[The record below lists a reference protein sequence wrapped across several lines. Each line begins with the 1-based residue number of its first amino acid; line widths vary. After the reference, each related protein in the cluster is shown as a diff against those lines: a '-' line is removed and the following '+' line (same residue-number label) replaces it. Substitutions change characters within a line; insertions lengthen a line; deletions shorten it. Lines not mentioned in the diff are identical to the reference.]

1 MTAEILDDLRWR
13 GLLTLTTDEAAL
25 DAALAAG
32 PITFYCGFD
41 PTAESLHFGNLVQ
54 LVTMRRLQA
63 AGHRPI
69 AVVGGATG
77 LVGDPS
83 GKSIE
88 RALNDVEVV
97 EAWVERIRG
106 QVSHLL
112 PLEGD
117 NPARIVNNLEWT
129 APLSAIAFLRDI
141 GKHFPISRMLAK
153 EVVSARLDE
162 GISYTEFSY
171 QILQAFDYLELHRR
185 FGAVLQT
192 GGSDQWG
199 NLTAGVDL
207 IRRVEGAAVHA
218 LATPLI
224 TRADGTKYGKTEAG
238 AVWLDPALTSPY
250 AFYQYFLNAA
260 DADIGPLLRTL
271 SLRSREEIL
280 ELERL
285 SAERP
290 EARKAQQALAEE
302 LTALLHGEAEAG
314 RVKSA
319 SQAIFGQGDLRD
331 LDEAT
336 LQAAASSLPRS
347 EVNGELPGVA
357 DLFVASGLAS
367 SRSDA
372 RRTIADGGAYLNNQR
387 VTDPEQRPAAT
398 DVLHG
403 RWLVL
408 RRGKRNLAIVEQS
421 SPSLG

>member
-13 GLLTLTTDEAAL
+13 GLLALTTDEAAL
-25 DAALAAG
+25 DAALSAG

-54 LVTMRRLQA
+54 LVTMRRLQS
-63 AGHRPI
+63 AGHQAI

-88 RALNDVEVV
+88 RVLNDVDVV
-97 EAWVERIRG
+97 EAWVERIRA

-112 PLEGD
+112 PLQGD

-129 APLSAIAFLRDI
+129 APMSALGFLRDI

-171 QILQAFDYLELHRR
+171 QILQALDYLELYRR
-185 FGAVLQT
+185 YGTVLQT

-207 IRRVEGAAVHA
+207 IRRAEGATVHA

-260 DADIGPLLRTL
+260 DADVGSLLRTF
-271 SLRSREEIL
+271 SFRSREEIL

-290 EARKAQQALAEE
+290 EARQAQQALAEE
-302 LTALLHGEAEAG
+302 LTAMLHGEEQARG
-314 RVKSA
+314 VVSA
-319 SQAIFGQGDLRD
+319 SRAIFGQGDLRD
-331 LDEAT
+331 LDEST
-336 LQAAASSLPRS
+336 LRAVASALPRAEVDGPALPPVS
-347 EVNGELPGVA
+347 ELLVL
-357 DLFVASGLAS
+357 SGLAS

-372 RRTIADGGAYLNNQR
+372 RRTVSDGGAYVNNQR
-387 VTDPEQRPAAT
+387 VTDAEVAPSVEEL
-398 DVLHG
+398 LHD

-408 RRGKRNLAIVEQS
+408 RRGKRNVAVVERS
-421 SPSLG
+421 KG

>member
-13 GLLTLTTDEAAL
+13 GLLALTTDEAAL
-25 DAALAAG
+25 DAALSAG

-54 LVTMRRLQA
+54 LVTMRRLQS
-63 AGHRPI
+63 AGHQAI

-88 RALNDVEVV
+88 RVLNDVDVV
-97 EAWVERIRG
+97 EAWVERIRA

-112 PLEGD
+112 PLQGD

-129 APLSAIAFLRDI
+129 APMSALGFLRDI

-171 QILQAFDYLELHRR
+171 QILQALDYLELYRR
-185 FGAVLQT
+185 YGTVLQT

-207 IRRVEGAAVHA
+207 IRRAEGATVHA

-260 DADIGPLLRTL
+260 DADVGSLLRTF
-271 SLRSREEIL
+271 SFRSREEIL
-280 ELERL
+280 DLERL

-290 EARKAQQALAEE
+290 EARQAQQALAEE
-302 LTALLHGEAEAG
+302 LTAMLHGEEQARGVVA
-314 RVKSA
+314 A
-319 SQAIFGQGDLRD
+319 SRAIFGQGDLRD
-331 LDEAT
+331 LDEST
-336 LQAAASSLPRS
+336 LRAVASALPRAEVDGPALPPVS
-347 EVNGELPGVA
+347 ELLVL
-357 DLFVASGLAS
+357 SGLAS

-372 RRTIADGGAYLNNQR
+372 RRTVSDGGAYVNNQR
-387 VTDPEQRPAAT
+387 VTDAEVAPSVEEL
-398 DVLHG
+398 LHD

-408 RRGKRNLAIVEQS
+408 RRGKRNVAVVERS
-421 SPSLG
+421 KG